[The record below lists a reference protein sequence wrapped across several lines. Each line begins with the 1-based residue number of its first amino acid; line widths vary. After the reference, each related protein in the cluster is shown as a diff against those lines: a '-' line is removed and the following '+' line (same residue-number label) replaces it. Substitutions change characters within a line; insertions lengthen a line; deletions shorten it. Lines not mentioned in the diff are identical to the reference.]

1 MTQSSA
7 DTEIS
12 SGYVK
17 FAFKEN
23 ESKEECEHI
32 VKNYIKTSLNSVVK
46 ETAYQKPENKTAN

>member
-23 ESKEECEHI
+23 ESKEECENI
-32 VKNYIKTSLNSVVK
+32 VKNYIKTSLNSIVK
-46 ETAYQKPENKTAN
+46 ETAYQTP

>member
-7 DTEIS
+7 DTKIS

-32 VKNYIKTSLNSVVK
+32 LKNYIKTPLNSDIK
-46 ETAYQKPENKTAN
+46 KTAHQKPENETVN